1 MHAEAC
7 ILQFVS
13 TQVGSGLEID
23 GEGVFG
29 KCYCDAV
36 ACVWHIWFLSSREM
50 YGSFLQA
57 AGAYLSK
64 TKCDYSIKII
74 CAIALQATVE
84 G

>member
-36 ACVWHIWFLSSREM
+36 ACV
-50 YGSFLQA
+50 
-57 AGAYLSK
+57 
-64 TKCDYSIKII
+64 
-74 CAIALQATVE
+74 
-84 G
+84 